1 MKNSSEERNRG
12 LKLGNLRFIV
22 LEDYVDQW
30 KEVTYELL
38 NQRVKNVLNSE
49 ENSIIRR
56 FRVELFFEDD
66 DAELSD

>member
-12 LKLGNLRFIV
+12 LKLGNLRFVV

>member
-1 MKNSSEERNRG
+1 MKNSPEERNRG
-12 LKLGNLRFIV
+12 LKLGNLRFV
-22 LEDYVDQW
+22 ALEDYVDQW
-30 KEVTYELL
+30 KKVTYELL

-56 FRVELFFEDD
+56 FGVELFFEDD

>member
-1 MKNSSEERNRG
+1 MKNSSEERNCG
-12 LKLGNLRFIV
+12 LKFGNLRFVV

>member
-1 MKNSSEERNRG
+1 MKNSPEERNRG
-12 LKLGNLRFIV
+12 LKLGNLRFVV

>member
-1 MKNSSEERNRG
+1 MKDSPEERNRG
-12 LKLGNLRFIV
+12 LKLGNLRFVV